1 MVYDDRVRKLPPLAS
16 IRAFEAAARHRSFK
30 LAAGE
35 LGVTPTAISH
45 QVKTLEDHLG
55 IPLFER
61 RIRHV
66 VLTAAAEI
74 LYPVLR
80 VGFDDFAEAV
90 ARLDMARRR
99 PIVKISAT
107 TAFTAKWLLPRVRR
121 FQAQHPD
128 IDLQLHASDEA
139 VDLGAAQIDLA
150 IRYGHGPYPGLRSE
164 AMLADKFA
172 PVANPGLALRTPED
186 LCRVPLIH
194 FEWRRPD
201 DGNPTWESWFKAAG
215 LPAAAPA
222 SHPGFS
228 EESHAIQAAV
238 AGQGAALLSL
248 VLVGEEIKAGQL
260 VQPFGPVTDG
270 FTYHL
275 VEQAHRSRS
284 APIEAAR
291 AWVMAESAPHRQAL
305 DHVGRANRAIT
316 AIMVAHPTGFEP
328 VTFGFGGRHSIQLS
342 YGCPSLRLARRQPLG
357 QRKENAKY
365 NPIRRQR

>member
-1 MVYDDRVRKLPPLAS
+1 LIYGGRVRKLPPLAS
-16 IRAFEAAARHRSFK
+16 LRAFEAAARHRSFK

-45 QVKTLEDHLG
+45 QVNALEAHLG

-61 RIRHV
+61 RVRQV

-80 VGFDDFAEAV
+80 VGFDHFAEVV
-90 ARLDMARRR
+90 ARLDATRRR

-121 FQAQHPD
+121 FQAKHPE
-128 IDLQLHASDEA
+128 IDLQLHASDDP
-139 VDLGAAQIDLA
+139 VDVGAAQIDLA

-164 AMLADKFA
+164 TMLADKFA
-172 PVANPGLALRTPED
+172 PVANPGLAMRTPED

-194 FEWRRPD
+194 FAWRRPD
-201 DGNPTWESWFKAAG
+201 AANPTWESWFKAAG
-215 LPAAAPA
+215 IPMIEPA
-222 SHPGFS
+222 SHLHFS

-248 VLVGEEIKAGQL
+248 ILVAEELKAGQL
-260 VQPFGPVTDG
+260 VQPFGPEVDA

-275 VEQAHRSRS
+275 VEDAAQPPSIPVQA
-284 APIEAAR
+284 AK
-291 AWVMAESAPHRQAL
+291 AWVL
-305 DHVGRANRAIT
+305 DEVRL
-316 AIMVAHPTGFEP
+316 
-328 VTFGFGGRHSIQLS
+328 TFLS
-342 YGCPSLRLARRQPLG
+342 V
-357 QRKENAKY
+357 
-365 NPIRRQR
+365 